1 MTVDTS
7 KTESKLNNK
16 KNNWSTN
23 SWQSC
28 KISQMPVYTD
38 IKKLEETGKW
48 LSKQAPLVFAGEIRK
63 LHTKLADVSKGK
75 AFVLQ
80 GGDCAESFDE
90 FSANMIRDTLKV
102 FLQMSVV
109 LTFGAALPVVKIG
122 RIAGQFA
129 KPRSSDMETIDGV
142 SLPSYRG
149 DIINS
154 NVFNEKSR
162 YPDPSRMKDAYH
174 QSASTL
180 NLIRALTKGGFASL
194 EQVHSWNL
202 EFIKNAPCG
211 RDFEE
216 IASRIDDAIAFMNA
230 CGISDGYVHNLSNV
244 DFFTSHEALLLPYEE
259 ALTRQDSLTNKWYD
273 CSAHLLWIGDRTRKL
288 NEGHVEFLRG
298 VENPIGIK
306 VGSNVDLD
314 ELNKIIEILNP
325 YNIPG
330 RISLIVRFGFDKIA
344 KHFPSVLRSINKS
357 GHKVAWICDPMHGN
371 TIKSESG
378 YKTRPF
384 NNILEEVRSF
394 FEICDVENS
403 FPGGVHFE
411 MTGKNVTECTGG
423 LRKLGS
429 EDLSSRYH
437 TACDP
442 RLNAEQALELS
453 FLIYQSLKIIKN
465 KGLESGI
472 IKNNLVSSS
481 F

>member
-1 MTVDTS
+1 MTIDIS
-7 KTESKLNNK
+7 KTATKQDNK
-16 KNNWSTN
+16 IKNWSLT
-23 SWQSC
+23 SWQDC
-28 KISQMPVYTD
+28 KVSQMPAYTD
-38 IKKLEETGKW
+38 KKALANMTGW
-48 LSKQAPLVFAGEIRK
+48 LSKQAPLVFAGEIRN
-63 LHTKLADVSKGK
+63 LHQQLADVSIGK

-80 GGDCAESFDE
+80 GGDCAESFNE

-102 FLQMSVV
+102 FLQMAVV

-129 KPRSSDMETIDGV
+129 KPRSSDIETIDDI

-154 NVFNEKSR
+154 VAFDEKSR
-162 YPDPSRMKDAYH
+162 CPDPSRMRTAYH
-174 QSASTL
+174 QATSTL

-202 EFIKNAPCG
+202 EFIKKAPCS

-216 IASRIDDAIAFMNA
+216 IATQIDDAIAFINA
-230 CGISDGYVHNLSNV
+230 CGLNKGKLNYV
-244 DFFTSHEALLLPYEE
+244 DFYTSHEALLLPYEE
-259 ALTRQDSLTNKWYD
+259 SLTRQDSLTGKWYD
-273 CSAHLLWIGDRTRKL
+273 CSAHFLWIGDRTRKIK
-288 NEGHVEFLRG
+288 EGHVEFLRG

-306 VGSNVDLD
+306 VGTDVDLD
-314 ELNKIIEILNP
+314 ELNKIIEVLNP
-325 YNIPG
+325 NNIAG
-330 RISLIVRFGFDKIA
+330 RISLIVRFGYDKIA
-344 KHFPSVLRSINKS
+344 KHLPAVLRSIKKS
-357 GHKVAWICDPMHGN
+357 GHKVAWLCDPMHGN
-371 TIKSESG
+371 TIKSDTG

-394 FEICDVENS
+394 FEIFNAENL

-411 MTGKNVTECTGG
+411 MTGTDVTECTGG
-423 LRKLGS
+423 LRQLSHEG
-429 EDLSSRYH
+429 LSSRYH

-453 FLIYQSLKIIKN
+453 FLIYQSLKRVKRHLTLGIDKN
-465 KGLESGI
+465 SI
-472 IKNNLVSSS
+472 VTSS